1 MVNLKIS
8 NLRELDKKILL
19 ELIKDSNQSH
29 KEIADTVSTSRQNIS
44 QRIKKLKKN
53 GFINRFTID
62 LNTHDMDELKIKAY
76 IFIREDPNKKSRQ
89 EIAKEI
95 VKIPQVISFSRLYGR
110 YSGIIEI
117 LVKDNEQANEII
129 TKLHSLRGII
139 ETETYFTRKIIKEDK
154 NSPIIHLLTT

>member
-1 MVNLKIS
+1 
-8 NLRELDKKILL
+8 
-19 ELIKDSNQSH
+19 
-29 KEIADTVSTSRQNIS
+29 
-44 QRIKKLKKN
+44 
-53 GFINRFTID
+53 
-62 LNTHDMDELKIKAY
+62 
-76 IFIREDPNKKSRQ
+76 EDPNKKSRQ